1 MDCEEFYRDLV
12 QRVTTAEESSKS
24 AHKRLDTIEAQIK
37 AVNQLATSLAA
48 MTTEMGHVKESLHSI
63 DSRLYMIEQKPGK
76 RWEAVVG
83 QVLSLL
89 TAAAVGYFLGK

>member
-1 MDCEEFYRDLV
+1 MECEIICRELGE
-12 QRVTTAEESSKS
+12 RVTKVEESAKT
-24 AHKRLDTIEAQIK
+24 AHKRLDTLEGQLRAI
-37 AVNQLATSLAA
+37 NTLATSLAA

-63 DSRLYMIEQKPGK
+63 DSRLYSIEQRPAR